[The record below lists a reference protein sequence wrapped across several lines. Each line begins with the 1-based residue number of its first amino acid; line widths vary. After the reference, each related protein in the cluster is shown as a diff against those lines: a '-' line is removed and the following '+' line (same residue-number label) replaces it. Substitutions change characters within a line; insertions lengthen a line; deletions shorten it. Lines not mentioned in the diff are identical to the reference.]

1 MATVTAHQP
10 IDMDDAY
17 FWYGTVVRATASM
30 IQVQSGSLTQTY
42 TGSFTYDMRLGT
54 IKSGTMTGTVQQIN
68 GAKVFEVTG
77 ARHDAVRVVGYMD
90 RGNVAGLYAYVLNG
104 NDRMNGSSGGDL
116 MKSYAGDDQLYGNG
130 GNDRLEGGSGNDRLD
145 GGSGNDAML
154 GGAGNDVYVVDS
166 AGDRVFETLSMASGS
181 DAGGIDEVQS
191 RVSWTLGSFV
201 EKLTLTGTAAIN
213 ATGNG
218 LANTLKGNAAANMLD
233 GKGGADVMLGMGGN
247 DIYIVDNARDRVYE
261 TISTT
266 SSTNAGGT
274 DEVRSSVS
282 WALGSFVEKLSL
294 TGTAAINGTGNGL
307 GNTITGNGAANTLDG
322 GAGDDFLY
330 GLGGNDVL
338 KGGTGH
344 DLLAGGAGA
353 DSLTGG
359 SGRDI
364 FRFDTAPGSG
374 NRDVITDYV
383 VADDTIQ
390 LENAIFTRLTK
401 TGVLAVA
408 NFRIGTKAA
417 DANDH
422 VFYDRATG
430 GLFYDADGSG
440 SGAAVQIA
448 LLGKGLALTAA
459 DFLVT

>member
-1 MATVTAHQP
+1 MATVTAYQP

-17 FWYGTVVRATASM
+17 FGYGTVVRATASM
-30 IQVQSGSLTQTY
+30 IQVRSGSLTQTY
-42 TGSFTYDMRLGT
+42 TGSFSYDTRLGT

-77 ARHDAVRVVGYMD
+77 ARHDAVKVVGYMN
-90 RGNVAGLYAYVLNG
+90 RGDAAGLYAYVLNG
-104 NDRMNGSSGGDL
+104 NDRMNGSSGGDVI
-116 MKSYAGDDQLYGNG
+116 KSYGGDDQLYGNG
-130 GNDRLEGGSGNDRLD
+130 GNDRLEGGSGNDRLEGGSGNDRLD
-145 GGSGNDAML
+145 GGSGNDTLL

-166 AGDRVFETLSMASGS
+166 TGDRVFETLSTGSGT

-218 LANTLKGNAAANMLD
+218 LANTLKGNAAANTLD

-247 DIYIVDNARDRVYE
+247 DIYIVDNVRDRVYE
-261 TISTT
+261 TTSTT
-266 SSTNAGGT
+266 SGTNAGGT
-274 DEVRSSVS
+274 DEVRASVS
-282 WALGSFVEKLSL
+282 WTLGSFVEKLTL

-307 GNTITGNGAANTLDG
+307 GNTLTGNGAANTLDG
-322 GAGDDFLY
+322 GAGNDFLY

-338 KGGTGH
+338 KGGTGN
-344 DLLAGGAGA
+344 DLLAGGAGM
-353 DSLTGG
+353 DRLTGG

-364 FRFDTAPGSG
+364 FRFDTAPGSD
-374 NRDVITDYV
+374 NRDIITDYV

-401 TGVLAVA
+401 TGVLAAA
-408 NFRIGTKAA
+408 NFRMGNI
-417 DANDH
+417 N
-422 VFYDRATG
+422 
-430 GLFYDADGSG
+430 L
-440 SGAAVQIA
+440 Q
-448 LLGKGLALTAA
+448 
-459 DFLVT
+459 